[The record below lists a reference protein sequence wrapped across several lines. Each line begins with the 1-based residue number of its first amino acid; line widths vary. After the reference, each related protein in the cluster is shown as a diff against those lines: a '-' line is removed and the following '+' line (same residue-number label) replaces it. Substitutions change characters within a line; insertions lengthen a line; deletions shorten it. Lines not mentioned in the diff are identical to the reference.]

1 MSSHEPASGALP
13 LSRAAALRAG
23 LGALRHTVTT
33 GSTNDDLAREARAG
47 DRSPAV
53 LVADHQT
60 AGRGRLGR
68 RWLDTAPA
76 ADGTGT
82 ADGADASGGPDGDV
96 QALLVSFRVPTS
108 AARAFDCAAAVSAAA
123 LESTAEALAGTDA
136 AVRSKWPNDL
146 LIEAPEGSGKLAGL
160 LSELVE
166 GDPGTAVVGLGL
178 NLTDAPPGLDAAS
191 LAGAGGP
198 ADRDELLAALIDA
211 LPGHLADP
219 ARARA
224 VLDAASATVGRN
236 VRVER
241 TDGTTVTGLAR
252 GLDHAG
258 RLIVVV
264 AGRDVPIDAGDVFH
278 LR

>member
-1 MSSHEPASGALP
+1 MSSHEPASGTLP

-68 RWLDTAPA
+68 RWLDTAA
-76 ADGTGT
+76 ADWADA

-96 QALLVSFRVPTS
+96 QALLVSFRLPTS

-123 LESTAEALAGTDA
+123 LESVAEALAGTDA

-160 LSELVE
+160 LSEFVE

-178 NLTDAPPGLDAAS
+178 NLTDAPSGLGAAS

-211 LPGHLADP
+211 LPGYLADP
-219 ARARA
+219 SRARA
-224 VLDAASATVGRN
+224 VLEAASATVGRN

-252 GLDHAG
+252 GLDDAG
-258 RLIVVV
+258 RLIVAV